1 MSLWISIFGG
11 MALTAL
17 LYGAGRQFRLSNFWS
32 AVLACGLPTVTYLGY
47 AFATWP
53 GLDVVTLHVVA
64 YPTVA
69 VLLYQLYGTKA
80 NHAQNLHWAP
90 KLMIAFFLGL
100 TLIFGSLVY
109 IAGEGLPPALAQI
122 LLPNAKGKNL
132 HTGFAGVVAHKGEDA
147 AKGLGS
153 YLRNEQKLKDLGWR
167 VDVVGLAALKVGG
180 DNDVSLRIA
189 DAQDRGVDQ
198 AVVQVAL
205 ARPGDKP
212 GPGLSMNGLGD
223 GRYHVRVAA
232 AQAGTWVVFLTLA
245 GSGETVRLEHT
256 VEVE

>member
-1 MSLWISIFGG
+1 MSLWMSIFGG
-11 MALTAL
+11 MTLTAL

-32 AVLACGLPTVTYLGY
+32 SVLACGLPTLAYLGY

-69 VLLYQLYGTKA
+69 VLLYQLYGAKA
-80 NHAQNLHWAP
+80 NHAESLHWAP

-100 TLIFGSLVY
+100 TLVFGTLVY
-109 IAGEGLPPALAQI
+109 IAGEGLPPSLAQI

-167 VDVVGLAALKVGG
+167 VDVVGLAALKSGG
-180 DNDVSLRIA
+180 HNDVSVRIA
-189 DAQDRGVDQ
+189 DPQDRGVDQ
-198 AVVQVAL
+198 ATVQVAL

-212 GPGLSMNGLGD
+212 GPGQVLNGLGD
-223 GRYHVRVAA
+223 GRYHAQVAP
-232 AQAGTWVVFLTLA
+232 AQAGTWVVFLSLA
-245 GSGETVRLEHT
+245 GAGETVRLERT